1 MSYNIYK
8 TICTEFALKTILM
21 SFLINIT
28 SYISSLSKNVFNTKL
43 INQSEIANI
52 ICLNLSY
59 LFLVYP
65 ANRKST
71 IMTAVDFCFL
81 GMITICTI
89 STILFIM
96 ALFTYQCK
104 QEDEEEQKY
113 QLKKKDLE
121 EMCNDGIKIYTNMM
135 NHIIL
140 RAKESVDIQSDQ

>member
-1 MSYNIYK
+1 
-8 TICTEFALKTILM
+8 M

-71 IMTAVDFCFL
+71 IMKSNFKFL
-81 GMITICTI
+81 LLISYLTTITYLLVQ
-89 STILFIM
+89 ILNAI
-96 ALFTYQCK
+96 
-104 QEDEEEQKY
+104 QK
-113 QLKKKDLE
+113 
-121 EMCNDGIKIYTNMM
+121 
-135 NHIIL
+135 
-140 RAKESVDIQSDQ
+140 

>member
-1 MSYNIYK
+1 
-8 TICTEFALKTILM
+8 M

-96 ALFTYQCK
+96 ALFTYQCN
-104 QEDEEEQKY
+104 QEDEEEQK
-113 QLKKKDLE
+113 
-121 EMCNDGIKIYTNMM
+121 
-135 NHIIL
+135 
-140 RAKESVDIQSDQ
+140 

>member
-1 MSYNIYK
+1 
-8 TICTEFALKTILM
+8 M

-65 ANRKST
+65 ANSKST
-71 IMTAVDFCFL
+71 IMTAVHFCFL
-81 GMITICTI
+81 GMIAICTI
-89 STILFIM
+89 STIIFIM

-104 QEDEEEQKY
+104 QEYEEEQKR
-113 QLKKKDLE
+113 QLKKKELE
-121 EMCNDGIKIYTNMM
+121 KKYNDSIKAYANIM

-140 RAKESVDIQSDQ
+140 RAKESADIQSGQ

>member
-1 MSYNIYK
+1 
-8 TICTEFALKTILM
+8 M

-59 LFLVYP
+59 LFLVYSD
-65 ANRKST
+65 NRKST

-113 QLKKKDLE
+113 QLKNKELE

>member
-1 MSYNIYK
+1 
-8 TICTEFALKTILM
+8 M

-65 ANRKST
+65 ASSKST

-89 STILFIM
+89 STIFFIM
-96 ALFTYQCK
+96 ALFIYQCK
-104 QEDEEEQKY
+104 QEDEKEQKY
-113 QLKKKDLE
+113 QLKKKELE
-121 EMCNDGIKIYTNMM
+121 EKFNDSIKMYTKIM

-140 RAKESVDIQSDQ
+140 RAKESADIQSN

>member
-1 MSYNIYK
+1 
-8 TICTEFALKTILM
+8 M

-140 RAKESVDIQSDQ
+140 RAKESVDIQSDQELCHHSFFLEFEYN

>member
-1 MSYNIYK
+1 
-8 TICTEFALKTILM
+8 M

-71 IMTAVDFCFL
+71 IMKSSFKFL
-81 GMITICTI
+81 LLISYLTTII
-89 STILFIM
+89 YLLVQILNAI
-96 ALFTYQCK
+96 
-104 QEDEEEQKY
+104 QK
-113 QLKKKDLE
+113 
-121 EMCNDGIKIYTNMM
+121 
-135 NHIIL
+135 
-140 RAKESVDIQSDQ
+140 